1 MAKSKY
7 DYVKEWRKRNP
18 EKRAEEAR
26 RYRQRYP
33 EKVRATSM
41 RWLNLNRDKA
51 RERGAENAR
60 KRRRNDPEGQRL
72 RMAKFKAKKE
82 AERVEIAGRPRPSIC
97 DLCRGNHH
105 LGIVF
110 DHCHESGNFRGWICD
125 RCNKV
130 LGLVAD
136 NALLLRKMARY
147 LDRSNGKINRQ
158 NEECPSVEGFRWTAQ
173 VFPDSG
179 CKSRA

>member
-1 MAKSKY
+1 MAKSNY
-7 DYVKEWRKRNP
+7 EFVKEWRKRNP
-18 EKRAEEAR
+18 EKYAAQSK
-26 RYRQRYP
+26 RYQKKYP
-33 EKVRATSM
+33 EKGRAASM
-41 RWLNLNRDKA
+41 RWLERNREKARVLNRV
-51 RERGAENAR
+51 GV
-60 KRRRNDPEGQRL
+60 
-72 RMAKFKAKKE
+72 AKYKAKKE

-147 LDRSNGKINRQ
+147 LDRSNGKANRQ
-158 NEECPSVEGFRWTAQ
+158 KEECPSVECFRWA
-173 VFPDSG
+173 S
-179 CKSRA
+179 